1 MRPPKVAIA
10 LLALLLVLALT
21 GCQAPL
27 SIVPS
32 TMTPTP
38 TGQPGR
44 VAPAA
49 SATATT
55 TIEATATTA
64 VTPSPLTTTPVAP
77 TAEAANPTPTATD
90 TATPTVQPTHTPTVQ
105 PTDTATV
112 RPTHTATA
120 RPTRTATV
128 RPVRTATPALRASPT
143 RTPTALLQSR
153 RLTPTATRRLATAT
167 RRPPTRTPTPA
178 RLRIEMTEAQL
189 NKSVRDAIAKDPKTP
204 VRSISIDTKPG
215 KVVITAQARLGFFNV
230 NLEITVVVEVRNGKA
245 TPVIQEV
252 KVNGG
257 PAAGL
262 IRQQVEAALQPYLN
276 QIADISKDIYVESVT
291 ISESGLRIEG
301 RPK

>member
-10 LLALLLVLALT
+10 LLALLVFIALT

-64 VTPSPLTTTPVAP
+64 VTPSPLPTTPVAP
-77 TAEAANPTPTATD
+77 TAEAASPTPTATD
-90 TATPTVQPTHTPTVQ
+90 TATPTATASATLPPTATPTVQ
-105 PTDTATV
+105 PTDTATI
-112 RPTHTATA
+112 

-153 RLTPTATRRLATAT
+153 RLTPTATRRLPTAT

-189 NKSVRDAIAKDPKTP
+189 NKSVRDAIAKDPNTR

-257 PAAGL
+257 PAASL

-276 QIADISKDIYVESVT
+276 QIADISKDMYVESVT